1 MSQKELSK
9 SLEDV
14 GAKQL
19 SMSLKQCS
27 GCAEMV
33 DESKAYCP
41 DCGTPM
47 DEEQRRSNEASEFDS
62 LMKTQ
67 NINVTSHLK
76 MIEQFN
82 LSSAFPPPQ
91 VADEPAAAKK
101 EPGAVKRET
110 KTVQLQAIPEISTKQ
125 PHNTAFKSEQESSLS
140 SNRNAV
146 AGNTSDSKKTLYIV
160 GGLVLLLLAL
170 GFAAAVTFGILYWF
184 NK

>member
-1 MSQKELSK
+1 
-9 SLEDV
+9 
-14 GAKQL
+14 
-19 SMSLKQCS
+19 
-27 GCAEMV
+27 MV

-82 LSSAFPPPQ
+82 LSSVFPPPQ
-91 VADEPAAAKK
+91 VIDESAAAKK
-101 EPGAVKRET
+101 EPGVVKRET
-110 KTVQLQAIPEISTKQ
+110 KTVQLQAIPETNPKQ
-125 PHNTAFKSEQESSLS
+125 PDNTTRKPEKENNLS
-140 SNRNAV
+140 SSNNAV
-146 AGNTSDSKKTLYIV
+146 AGSTSNSNKTTYIV
-160 GGLVLLLLAL
+160 GGIVLLFLAL
-170 GFAAAVTFGILYWF
+170 GVAAAVTFGILYWY

>member
-1 MSQKELSK
+1 
-9 SLEDV
+9 
-14 GAKQL
+14 
-19 SMSLKQCS
+19 MSLKQCS
-27 GCAEMV
+27 GCEEMV

-82 LSSAFPPPQ
+82 LSSVFTPPQ
-91 VADEPAAAKK
+91 VAEEPATAKK

-110 KTVQLQAIPEISTKQ
+110 KTVQLQAIPETSTKQ
-125 PHNTAFKSEQESSLS
+125 PDSTAFNSERESSLS
-140 SNRNAV
+140 SNNNAV
-146 AGNTSDSKKTLYIV
+146 VSNTSDSKKTLYIV
-160 GGLVLLLLAL
+160 GGIVLLLLAL
-170 GFAAAVTFGILYWF
+170 GFAAAVTFGVLYWY

>member
-1 MSQKELSK
+1 
-9 SLEDV
+9 
-14 GAKQL
+14 
-19 SMSLKQCS
+19 MSLKQCS
-27 GCAEMV
+27 GCGETV

-82 LSSAFPPPQ
+82 LSSVFTPPK
-91 VADEPAAAKK
+91 VADEPATAKK

-110 KTVQLQAIPEISTKQ
+110 KTVQLQAIPETNTKQ
-125 PHNTAFKSEQESSLS
+125 PSNVVYKSEKENNLS
-140 SNRNAV
+140 SNNNTV
-146 AGNTSDSKKTLYIV
+146 AGNTPDSKKTLYIV
-160 GGLVLLLLAL
+160 GGIVLLLLAL
-170 GFAAAVTFGILYWF
+170 GVAAAVTFGILYWY

>member
-1 MSQKELSK
+1 
-9 SLEDV
+9 
-14 GAKQL
+14 
-19 SMSLKQCS
+19 MSLKQCS
-27 GCAEMV
+27 GCEQMV

-67 NINVTSHLK
+67 NVNVTSHLK

-82 LSSAFPPPQ
+82 LSSVFTPPQ
-91 VADEPAAAKK
+91 VTDEPAAANK

-110 KTVQLQAIPEISTKQ
+110 KTVQLQAIPETNTKQ
-125 PHNTAFKSEQESSLS
+125 PDNTAFKSEKESSLS
-140 SNRNAV
+140 SNNNV
-146 AGNTSDSKKTLYIV
+146 VVTNTSDSKKTLYIV
-160 GGLVLLLLAL
+160 GGIVLLLLAL
-170 GFAAAVTFGILYWF
+170 GFAAAVTFGILSWF

>member
-1 MSQKELSK
+1 
-9 SLEDV
+9 
-14 GAKQL
+14 
-19 SMSLKQCS
+19 MSLKQCS
-27 GCAEMV
+27 GCEEMV

-82 LSSAFPPPQ
+82 LSSVFTPPQ
-91 VADEPAAAKK
+91 VAEEPATAKK
-101 EPGAVKRET
+101 EPSAVKRET
-110 KTVQLQAIPEISTKQ
+110 KTVQLQAIPETSTKQ
-125 PHNTAFKSEQESSLS
+125 PDSTAFNSERESSLS
-140 SNRNAV
+140 SNNNAV
-146 AGNTSDSKKTLYIV
+146 VSNTPNSNKTALYIV
-160 GGLVLLLLAL
+160 GGVMLLLLAL
-170 GFAAAVTFGILYWF
+170 GFAAAVTFGILNWY

>member
-1 MSQKELSK
+1 
-9 SLEDV
+9 
-14 GAKQL
+14 
-19 SMSLKQCS
+19 MSLKQCS
-27 GCAEMV
+27 GCEQMV

-76 MIEQFN
+76 IIEQIN
-82 LSSAFPPPQ
+82 LSSVFTPPQ

-101 EPGAVKRET
+101 EPSAVKRET
-110 KTVQLQAIPEISTKQ
+110 KTVQLQAIPEINTKQ
-125 PHNTAFKSEQESSLS
+125 PDNTASKSRKEGSLS
-140 SNRNAV
+140 SDNNAV
-146 AGNTSDSKKTLYIV
+146 VSNTPNSNKTAIYII
-160 GGLVLLLLAL
+160 GGVVLLLLAL
-170 GFAAAVTFGILYWF
+170 GFAAAVTFGLLSWF

>member
-1 MSQKELSK
+1 
-9 SLEDV
+9 
-14 GAKQL
+14 
-19 SMSLKQCS
+19 MSLKQCS
-27 GCAEMV
+27 GCEQMV

-82 LSSAFPPPQ
+82 LSSVFNPPQ
-91 VADEPAAAKK
+91 VADELAAAKK
-101 EPGAVKRET
+101 EPGAARRET

-125 PHNTAFKSEQESSLS
+125 PDNTALRSEKKSSPS
-140 SNRNAV
+140 SNNNAV
-146 AGNTSDSKKTLYIV
+146 VSNTANSNKTTLYIV
-160 GGLVLLLLAL
+160 GGIVLLLLAL
-170 GFAAAVTFGILYWF
+170 GFAAAVTFGILSWY